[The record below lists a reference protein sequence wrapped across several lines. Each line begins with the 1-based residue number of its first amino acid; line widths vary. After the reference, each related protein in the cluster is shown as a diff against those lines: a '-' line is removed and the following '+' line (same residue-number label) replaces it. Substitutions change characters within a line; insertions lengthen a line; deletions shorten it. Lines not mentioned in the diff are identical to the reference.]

1 MSEVVKISALI
12 DALAVEKGNITAV
25 AKRADVSRTA
35 LSLILHGRYKA
46 SPAKILRKVGE
57 AYNNIRKGMVSCP
70 ALKDEISI
78 KVCRKFTNA
87 IKAGENISGTNFL
100 VVKDVCPYCRN
111 F

>member
-1 MSEVVKISALI
+1 MAEDIKIKALI
-12 DALAVEKGNITAV
+12 DALAVEKGVLTAV

-46 SPAKILRKVGE
+46 SPAKILKKINE
-57 AYNNIRKGMVSCP
+57 AYSNIERGMVNCP
-70 ALKDEISI
+70 ALKDEINV

-87 IKAGENISGTNFL
+87 IKAGENLTGTNFL